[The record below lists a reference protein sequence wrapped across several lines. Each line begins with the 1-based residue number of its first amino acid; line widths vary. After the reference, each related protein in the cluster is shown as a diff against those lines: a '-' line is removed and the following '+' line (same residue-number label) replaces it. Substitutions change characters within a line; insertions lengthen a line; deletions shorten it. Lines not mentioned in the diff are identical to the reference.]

1 MSPPEIW
8 GPPIWTLFH
17 VLAERINENAYP
29 FIYNSLFNYILR
41 ICRFLPCPECSNDA
55 TIFLGKLTSKDLKSK
70 QDFKNIFYLFHNYV
84 NNKKRKPL
92 FNTDIVLYK
101 R

>member
-41 ICRFLPCPECSNDA
+41 ILIQIILINVSLLLMEKF
-55 TIFLGKLTSKDLKSK
+55 
-70 QDFKNIFYLFHNYV
+70 
-84 NNKKRKPL
+84 
-92 FNTDIVLYK
+92 
-101 R
+101 